1 MPASALYPYRA
12 SGEDKAEDKDM
23 KCRGC
28 DRELVDGEDY
38 RMVAEWPFC
47 PSCFEDLMK
56 GSLKPAGPQ
65 IAEQTEP
72 TPAAVEP
79 GPAPVL
85 CSVCKR
91 QLKPEE
97 GRKLGIWNFC
107 LECYGELESLAFGG
121 EESEEEDAGKEVPEE
136 GQPGGIL
143 GATVEL
149 SKYVSCKNCGRR
161 IPLGGSRTVEG
172 EPYCPDC
179 YYALVETEEKE
190 TATPVPPSPEKTD
203 QSDNVLPENAGYRCA
218 CCDRPLHRESSRE
231 VEGFVLCGACR
242 ETDLDL
248 ALRIARERHRRLLA
262 GLSAGLEDR

>member
-1 MPASALYPYRA
+1 
-12 SGEDKAEDKDM
+12 M

-47 PSCFEDLMK
+47 SSCFEDLMK
-56 GSLKPAGPQ
+56 GSLKPAEPK
-65 IAEQTEP
+65 ITEQMEP
-72 TPAAVEP
+72 TPAAVEVP
-79 GPAPVL
+79 GPSPVL

-91 QLKPEE
+91 QLKPED

-107 LECYGELESLAFGG
+107 PECYGELESLAFGG

-136 GQPGGIL
+136 GQPGGIF

-179 YYALVETEEKE
+179 YYAMTEKE
-190 TATPVPPSPEKTD
+190 GEGAAEPVSPSLDKQD
-203 QSDNVLPENAGYRCA
+203 QSSKALSGNAGYHCA
-218 CCDRPLHRESSRE
+218 CCDRPVRQESCQE

-242 ETDLDL
+242 ATDLDL

-262 GLSAGLEDR
+262 GLSAGLENH